1 MKNMRK
7 ILLVSILVVFV
18 LGISLWAIP
27 AVKAVAPTLSV
38 SASGN
43 GDSVQVMVNGDSNSA
58 AYLYY
63 QKVNYGFQSQY
74 IGTTNAYGSLST
86 TISASAYGIS
96 SGASVYTMVNNQQSQ
111 SVAWPYGYN
120 YNNGGGS
127 LSLSQ
132 TNVTL
137 NVDGSR
143 DVTIYG
149 GNWPYSMNAGS
160 PDIFQAVIGGNTL
173 TITGKSVGSGTLSV
187 CSSGGGCATV
197 YVTVANNGYINN
209 PVIYGAVSF
218 SQNNISVN
226 TGNSATVTIY
236 SNSGSY
242 YNYYVSSNSNSN
254 VASAN
259 INGSTLTVY
268 GNNYGSASIVVC
280 QSGGQYS
287 GQCGTLYVS
296 VGYGNNNGYM
306 PTAMTFSQ
314 SNPNLSIGQS
324 TTVSIYGGS
333 NVNGNYYSGNYYI
346 GYNSNSSSVQTSLSG
361 STLTLTGRSNSITVI
376 VVCASTNSCG
386 VLTVT
391 VGQTGTSGNG
401 QNWNFCA
408 NENQHCG
415 FSGTKTVRYG
425 VNGSYHYRTP
435 ANGVLC
441 SNSVFG
447 DPLFGVTKQCS
458 YSY

>member
-1 MKNMRK
+1 
-7 ILLVSILVVFV
+7 
-18 LGISLWAIP
+18 
-27 AVKAVAPTLSV
+27 
-38 SASGN
+38 
-43 GDSVQVMVNGDSNSA
+43 
-58 AYLYY
+58 LYY

-74 IGTTNAYGSLST
+74 IGTTNAYGSFST
-86 TISASAYGIS
+86 AVSTSAYGIS

-111 SVAWPYGYN
+111 NVTWPYSYN
-120 YNNGGGS
+120 YNNNNGGGS

-137 NVDGSR
+137 NVGGSQ

-149 GNWPYSMNAGS
+149 GNWPYNMNAGS
-160 PDIFQAVIGGNTL
+160 PDIFQAIIGGNTL
-173 TITGKSVGSGTLSV
+173 TIIGKAVGSGTLSV

-197 YVTVANNGYINN
+197 YVTVSNNGYINN

-218 SQNNISVN
+218 SQNNISIN
-226 TGNSATVTIY
+226 TGNSTTVTV
-236 SNSGSY
+236 SNNGGSY
-242 YNYYVSSNSNSN
+242 YYGYYVSNNSNSS
-254 VASAN
+254 VASAT

-268 GNNYGSASIVVC
+268 GSSYGSDSITVC
-280 QSGGQYS
+280 QSGSGQYG

-296 VGYGNNNGYM
+296 VGYGNTNGYT
-306 PTAMTFSQ
+306 PTAVTFSQ
-314 SNPNLSIGQS
+314 SGPNLSIGQS

-333 NVNGNYYSGNYYI
+333 NGNGSYYSGSYYV
-346 GYNSNSSSVQTSLSG
+346 GYNSNSSSVQTSLNG
-361 STLTLTGRSNSITVI
+361 STLTLTGQSNSITVI
-376 VVCASTNSCG
+376 VVCASANSCG
-386 VLTVT
+386 ALTVT

-408 NENQHCG
+408 NEDQYCS

-425 VNGSYHYRTP
+425 ANGSYRYQTP
-435 ANGVLC
+435 TNGILC

-447 DPLFGVTKQCS
+447 DPSFGVAKQCS

>member
-1 MKNMRK
+1 MRK

-18 LGISLWAIP
+18 SGISFWAMP
-27 AVKAVAPTLSV
+27 AAKAMTPTLLV

-43 GDSVQVMVNGDSNSA
+43 GDSVQITVNGDSNSA
-58 AYLYY
+58 VYLYY
-63 QKVNYGFQSQY
+63 QKTSYGLQSQY
-74 IGTTNAYGSLST
+74 IGTTNVYGYLST
-86 TISASAYGIS
+86 TVSTSAYGIS
-96 SGASVYTMVNNQQSQ
+96 SGASVYAIVNNQQSQ
-111 SVAWPYGYN
+111 SIAWPYNYN
-120 YNNGGGS
+120 NNNGGGS

-132 TNVTL
+132 ANITL
-137 NVDGSR
+137 NVGGSQ
-143 DVTIYG
+143 DITIYG
-149 GNWPYSMNAGS
+149 GNWPYTMNAGS
-160 PDIFQAVIGGNTL
+160 PDIFQAIIGGNTL
-173 TITGKSVGSGTLSV
+173 TIAGKSVGSGTLSV

-197 YVTVANNGYINN
+197 YVTVTNNGYINN
-209 PVIYGAVSF
+209 PVIYNPVSF

-242 YNYYVSSNSNSN
+242 YNYYVSSNSNPN
-254 VASAN
+254 VASAT
-259 INGSTLTVY
+259 INGSTMTVY

-280 QSGGQYS
+280 QSGSQYS
-287 GQCGTLYVS
+287 GGQCGTLYVS
-296 VGYGNNNGYM
+296 VGYGNNNGYA
-306 PTAMTFSQ
+306 PTAVTFSQ
-314 SNPNLSIGQS
+314 SSPNLSIGQS

-333 NVNGNYYSGNYYI
+333 NTNGSYYSGNYYI

-361 STLTLTGRSNSITVI
+361 NTLTLTGQSNSITVI

-386 VLTVT
+386 ALTVT
-391 VGQTGTSGNG
+391 VGQTGNSGNG

-408 NENQHCG
+408 SENQYCS

-425 VNGSYHYRTP
+425 VNGSYYYRTP
-435 ANGVLC
+435 TNGVLC

-447 DPLFGVTKQCS
+447 DPLFGVAKQCS

>member
-1 MKNMRK
+1 MRK

-18 LGISLWAIP
+18 SGISFWAIP
-27 AVKAVAPTLSV
+27 AAKAVTPTLSV

-43 GDSVQVMVNGDSNSA
+43 GDSVQITVSGDPNSA
-58 AYLYY
+58 VYLYY
-63 QKVNYGFQSQY
+63 QKTNYGFQSQY
-74 IGTTNAYGSLST
+74 IGTTNTYGYLST

-96 SGASVYTMVNNQQSQ
+96 SGASVYAMVNNQQSQ
-111 SVAWPYGYN
+111 NVAWPYGYN
-120 YNNGGGS
+120 YNNSGGS

-137 NVDGSR
+137 NVSGSQ
-143 DVTIYG
+143 DITIYG
-149 GNWPYSMNAGS
+149 GNWPYSMNTGS

-236 SNSGSY
+236 SNGNSY
-242 YNYYVSSNSNSN
+242 YGNYYVSNNSNSN

-268 GNNYGSASIVVC
+268 GNSYGSDSIVVC

-296 VGYGNNNGYM
+296 VGYGNTNGYA
-306 PTAMTFSQ
+306 PTAVTFSQ

-333 NVNGNYYSGNYYI
+333 SGNGSYYSGNYYI

-386 VLTVT
+386 ALTVT

-408 NENQHCG
+408 NENQYCS

-425 VNGSYHYRTP
+425 ANGSYRYQTLT
-435 ANGVLC
+435 NGALC

-447 DPLFGVTKQCS
+447 DSLFGVAKQCS